1 MNRHYLF
8 AGLWLWFICFFA
20 PCPASLA
27 QDYQLPIAKARFL
40 ISKHQQQTR
49 VPGIQVALSVRGT
62 TVWSEGFGYGDL
74 EGKHPVTD
82 ATRFRIASL
91 SKSVTSVALGRLM
104 EDGTLDIDRPIS
116 DYLPELPEKFHAITC
131 RQLAGSLSGIRHYES
146 KDPEYNTVHY
156 PDVFSSLERFI
167 HDPLVFEP
175 GTGYFYSSY
184 GWVLLSAVM
193 ERAGGKSFQRLM
205 QEVWSDLG
213 MGETAFEVTGEKYPG
228 RSVPYLWKNGQRIP
242 SPADDRSHMYAGGGY
257 LSTARDLVR
266 MGNEMIYGTY
276 FSKATVL
283 ELTTSLTLPDGSK
296 TYYGLGW
303 ECGTGR
309 LGTPVFFHSGSM
321 DGARTHLVIY
331 PEEGIVFAYLA
342 NTGDH
347 IFFNEREAHSIAEL
361 FIHANR
367 DPDTQLAHELPQV
380 LGAWDIET
388 TSLRD
393 KKTDGTLILKRGNYG
408 VIQGELQF
416 KRSRKKGT
424 YPVLVSDIKDHK
436 VHLIA
441 VSPMF
446 MDIYLDVNEDSIS
459 GEWLHDFYVKGVGEE
474 DPYWKARK
482 LFGRRTAK
490 SGND

>member
-1 MNRHYLF
+1 MF
-8 AGLWLWFICFFA
+8 AGLWLCFICFLL

-27 QDYQLPIAKARFL
+27 QDYDLPIAKAQFL
-40 ISKHQQQTR
+40 ISKHMEMTK
-49 VPGIQVALSVRGT
+49 VPGVQVALSVRGT
-62 TVWSEGFGYGDL
+62 TIWSEGFGYGDL
-74 EGKHPVTD
+74 KEKRPITD
-82 ATRFRIASL
+82 STMFRIASL

-104 EDGTLDIDRPIS
+104 EDGTLDIDRPIG
-116 DYLPELPEKFHAITC
+116 DYLPELPEKFHSITS

-146 KDPEYNTVHY
+146 KDPEYNTFHY

-167 HDPLVFEP
+167 DDPLVFEP
-175 GTGYFYSSY
+175 GTGYLYSSY

-193 ERAGGKSFQRLM
+193 EKAAGKPFQKLM
-205 QEVWSDLG
+205 QEAWDDLE
-213 MGETAFEVTGEKYPG
+213 MGQTTFEVSGEDYPG
-228 RSVPYLWKNGQRIP
+228 RSIPYTWKNNQRKR
-242 SPADDRSHMYAGGGY
+242 SARDDRSYMYAGGGY

-276 FSKATVL
+276 LGKATVSK
-283 ELTTSLTLPDGSK
+283 LTTSLTLPDGSK
-296 TYYGLGW
+296 THYGLGW

-321 DGARTHLVIY
+321 DGARTHLVVY

-361 FIHANR
+361 FIHVKR
-367 DPDTQLAHELPQV
+367 GFDTGSGVVDSSLT
-380 LGAWDIET
+380 GAWAIET

-393 KKTDGTLILKRGNYG
+393 KNSEGSLILKRGNQEFIHG
-408 VIQGELQF
+408 KIQF
-416 KRSRKKGT
+416 RRSRKRES
-424 YPVLVSDIKDHK
+424 YPVLVSDIKDQQ
-436 VHLIA
+436 VHMIA

-446 MDIYLDVNEDSIS
+446 MDIYMDVRGDSME
-459 GEWLHDFYVKGVGEE
+459 GEWLHDFDVKGVAEE

-482 LFGRRTAK
+482 LLGRRLAK
-490 SGND
+490 SEKD